1 MIVFPRENG
10 QKRID
15 GMDAV
20 FHFNR
25 RSLVF
30 MAMVIAVFV
39 LWFYWTYNIN
49 ITIGY
54 EVDNYLNYRSM
65 WDVK

>member
-1 MIVFPRENG
+1 MALITTVIV
-10 QKRID
+10 
-15 GMDAV
+15 V
-20 FHFNR
+20 F
-25 RSLVF
+25 
-30 MAMVIAVFV
+30 A